1 MAKRDESAFSDQKHH
16 IERAFRSSQP
26 PNSGENENQHATNHF
41 KATLEGIR
49 KRELLGRW
57 LHALLPNPE
66 EAVQSLFDHAFRG
79 GRWSPPRSFPVMYT
93 TEEDAASRA
102 ELNRWL
108 RMEDGSRFIVVCIK
122 VQLGRVLDLCSPVNR
137 AAFGTTTEELNDPV
151 DLGVSRAIGVAA
163 YKANYQAILYPRP
176 LRPDHRNLAI
186 FPERVGETD
195 LAFADPTA

>member
-1 MAKRDESAFSDQKHH
+1 MAERDEFTFSDQKHRV
-16 IERAFRSSQP
+16 ERVSRSRQP
-26 PNSGENENQHATNHF
+26 SNLPEKENQHATNPF
-41 KATLEGIR
+41 KATLEGIP

-57 LHALLPNPE
+57 LHAMLPNPE

-102 ELNRWL
+102 ELDRWL
-108 RMEDGSRFIVVCIK
+108 QLDDGSRFIVVCIK
-122 VQLGRVLDLCSPVNR
+122 VQLGRVLDLCNPANR
-137 AAFGTTTEELNDPV
+137 SAFGATIQELNDPV

-186 FPERVGETD
+186 FPERVGEAD
-195 LAFADPTA
+195 LAFADPRA